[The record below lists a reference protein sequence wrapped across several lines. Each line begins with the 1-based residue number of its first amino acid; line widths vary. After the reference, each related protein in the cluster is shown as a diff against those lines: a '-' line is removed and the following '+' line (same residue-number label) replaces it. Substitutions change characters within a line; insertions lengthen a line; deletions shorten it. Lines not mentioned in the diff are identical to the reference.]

1 MNYTRIS
8 ELNDVSILLVRC
20 IREWVKAV
28 FYSQNP
34 MPTLKFLLSI
44 HKAEK
49 TAIPFDNFMA
59 SIILSRSKKIDF
71 RTKQCCLLSKSE
83 NDILSIMYN
92 FQVNNE
98 QIGIKLMGNMV
109 EKSYWNTAV
118 SCSKLICKDFT
129 DLGLFFNIGNKNY
142 RDEPTI
148 SNVINFDFKS
158 KKYI

>member
-1 MNYTRIS
+1 MNPSRIS
-8 ELNDVSILLVRC
+8 ELNDVSILLIRC

-34 MPTLKFLLSI
+34 MPILNLLLSI

-71 RTKQCCLLSKSE
+71 RTKQCCFLSKSE
-83 NDILSIMYN
+83 YDILIIMYN

-98 QIGIKLMGNMV
+98 QIAIKLMDNMV
-109 EKSYWNTAV
+109 EKSYLNTAV

-129 DLGLFFNIGNKNY
+129 DLGLFFNITNKNY
-142 RDEPTI
+142 WNESII
-148 SNVINFDFKS
+148 SNVINYDFKG

>member
-1 MNYTRIS
+1 MNYSRIS
-8 ELNDVSILLVRC
+8 ELNDVSILLIRC

-34 MPTLKFLLSI
+34 MPILNFLLSI
-44 HKAEK
+44 HKAQK

-83 NDILSIMYN
+83 HDILLIMYN

-98 QIGIKLMGNMV
+98 QIGIKLMDNMV

-129 DLGLFFNIGNKNY
+129 DLGLFFNITNKNY
-142 RDEPTI
+142 WNESII
-148 SNVINFDFKS
+148 SNVINYDFKG

>member
-1 MNYTRIS
+1 MSHIKIS
-8 ELNDVSILLVRC
+8 NLNDVDILFIKC
-20 IREWVKAV
+20 IREWLKAV

-34 MPTLKFLLSI
+34 MPILKYLLSI

-59 SIILSRSKKIDF
+59 SIILSRSKKINF
-71 RTKQCCLLSKSE
+71 RTIQCCLLAKSE
-83 NDILSIMYN
+83 CDILSIMYN
-92 FQVNNE
+92 FQAHDE
-98 QIGIKLMGNMV
+98 KTAKIIMDNMV

-129 DLGLFFNIGNKNY
+129 DLGLFFDNPKTYISY
-142 RDEPTI
+142 EPVK
-148 SNVINFDFKS
+148 SNVINYDFKY

>member
-1 MNYTRIS
+1 MNCTRIS
-8 ELNDVSILLVRC
+8 ELNDVSILLIRC

-28 FYSQNP
+28 LYSQDP

-59 SIILSRSKKIDF
+59 SIVLSHSKKVDF
-71 RTKQCCLLSKSE
+71 INKKCCLLSKCE
-83 NDILSIMYN
+83 ADILSIMYN
-92 FQVNNE
+92 FQVKNE
-98 QIGIKLMGNMV
+98 QIGIKLMDNMV
-109 EKSYWNTAV
+109 EHSYWNTAL

-129 DLGLFFNIGNKNY
+129 DLGLFFNIANKNY
-142 RDEPTI
+142 CNKPTI
-148 SNVINFDFKS
+148 SNVINFDFKC